1 MTLKSIPA
9 AIAIAL
15 LSVGGSA
22 LAAGG
27 NVTTASLS
35 PGAVFPGESINLK
48 VGVTQGS
55 FGTDCKIRWSLKDAA
70 NVEVK
75 GGTHRMVSN
84 ANSAD
89 YSVGF
94 GAPGPGQYKLDVMGG
109 PPDSQTTSCGGSATA
124 AVTVKDKSAISAV
137 PAAMNLGVAPRPA
150 TTQVVVQMPS
160 TIAQL
165 ATTTLTA
172 IKQVAFTNNSG
183 ETWIEA
189 QGTGNCSFTI
199 ESAGVAPASFS
210 SSAAKPFPLKV
221 KIAGAPLGS
230 HTWKAQGTGN
240 CSGTASAT
248 FSVN

>member
-9 AIAIAL
+9 AVAIAL
-15 LSVGGSA
+15 LSIGGSA

-27 NVTTASLS
+27 NVASASLS
-35 PGAVFPGESINLK
+35 PGSVFAGDSINLN
-48 VGVTQGS
+48 VGVAQGS
-55 FGTDCKIRWSLKDAA
+55 FGVDCKIRWSLKNAA

-75 GGTHRMVSN
+75 GGTHRVVSN

-89 YSVGF
+89 YSAGF
-94 GAPGPGQYKLDVMGG
+94 AAPGPGNYKLDVTGG

-124 AVTVKDKSAISAV
+124 AVTVNDKFAISAT

-150 TTQVVVQMPS
+150 AAQVIVQMPT
-160 TIAQL
+160 TIPQVT
-165 ATTTLTA
+165 TTTLTA

-189 QGTGNCSFTI
+189 QGTGNCTFTV
-199 ESAGVAPASFS
+199 ESAGVPSASFS

-240 CSGTASAT
+240 CNGMASAT